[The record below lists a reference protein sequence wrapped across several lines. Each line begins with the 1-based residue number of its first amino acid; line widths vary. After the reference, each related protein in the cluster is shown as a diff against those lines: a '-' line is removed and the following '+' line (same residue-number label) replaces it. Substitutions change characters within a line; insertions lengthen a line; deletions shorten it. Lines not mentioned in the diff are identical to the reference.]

1 MNRRW
6 IRRTAAMSA
15 AGALAL
21 GPAGCGSAAGGGGVA
36 GSGKELTYWSMW
48 KEGEPQ
54 QKALSAAIEDFT
66 AETGIKVKVQWQGR
80 DVLKKL
86 QPTLRGVPA
95 ADLIDR
101 NLPQV
106 KSIMVATNS
115 AADLVD
121 VLKEP
126 VPGESGKTVADVV
139 PEKYLELGR
148 AAGKQ
153 VVLPYAVV
161 ANGLWYD
168 GKSFPAPGKK
178 TPGNWD
184 AFRAT
189 LDAEK
194 EAGRAPLALDADI
207 PDYSAYWYSNFVVAA
222 KGPGSFHRAA
232 ADKTGKLWKEPAY
245 VKAAERVSSLA
256 KGGYFADGYDASKFP
271 AIQQKWATGKAGFLL
286 MGSWIAGETKPY
298 AKSGFDYKM
307 LPFPTDGAP
316 GAGTPVEATT
326 FGWVVPTKAK
336 QGEAARKFV
345 AFLYSKQQMQAYADE
360 AQGIV
365 AREDITVAPAM
376 ADAAKSLKENTP
388 YHTFDGVD
396 MDFAEWWT
404 KTFHPLHTKL
414 VTGKISA
421 QDFSD
426 QLAAQSA
433 GHWKRT
439 G

>member
-1 MNRRW
+1 MNRW
-6 IRRTAAMSA
+6 LIRRTAAMSV

-21 GPAGCGSAAGGGGVA
+21 GLTACGGSTGSASA

-54 QKALSAAIEDFT
+54 QKALSAAIDAFT

-86 QPTLRGVPA
+86 QPTLHGVPA

-106 KSIMVATNS
+106 KSMMVSTDT
-115 AADLVD
+115 AADLAG

-126 VPGESGKTVADVV
+126 IPGEPGKTVGDVV
-139 PEKYLELGR
+139 PAKYLELGK
-148 AAGKQ
+148 AEGKQ
-153 VVLPYAVV
+153 VVLPYAIV

-168 GKSFPAPGKK
+168 GKSFPGLGQKPPKD
-178 TPGNWD
+178 WD
-184 AFRAT
+184 AFQAT
-189 LDAEK
+189 LAAEK
-194 EAGRAPLALDADI
+194 KAGRAPLALDADI
-207 PDYSAYWYSNFVVAA
+207 PDYGAYWYSNFVVGAM
-222 KGPGSFHRAA
+222 GPGSFHAAA
-232 ADKTGKLWKEPAY
+232 ADESGKLWKEPNY
-245 VKAAERVSSLA
+245 VKAAQRVSTLA
-256 KGGYFADGYDASKFP
+256 KGGYFADGYAASKFP

-298 AKSGFDYKM
+298 ATSGFDFKM

-316 GAGTPVEATT
+316 GAGTPIETTT
-326 FGWVVPTKAK
+326 FGWVVPSKAK
-336 QGEAARKFV
+336 QSEAARKFV
-345 AFLYSKQQMQAYADE
+345 AFLYGKKQMQAYADE

-365 AREDITVAPAM
+365 AREDIKVAPAM
-376 ADAAKSLKENTP
+376 ADAAAALKENTP
-388 YHTFDGVD
+388 YNTFDGVD

-433 GHWKRT
+433 DFWKRA

>member
-1 MNRRW
+1 MNRRL
-6 IRRTAAMSA
+6 IRRTAAMGL

-21 GPAGCGSAAGGGGVA
+21 GLAACGGPTGGASTGDGR
-36 GSGKELTYWSMW
+36 ELTYWSMW

-66 AETGIKVKVQWQGR
+66 AETGIEVDVQWQGR

-86 QPTLRGVPA
+86 QPTLHGVPA
-95 ADLIDR
+95 ADLVDR
-101 NLPQV
+101 SLPQV
-106 KSIMVATNS
+106 KSMMVSTGT
-115 AADLVD
+115 AADLTG

-126 VPGESGKTVADVV
+126 IPGEPGRTVGDVV
-139 PEKYLELGR
+139 PAKYLELGR
-148 AAGKQ
+148 AEGKQ
-153 VVLPYAVV
+153 VVLPYAIV

-168 GKSFPAPGKK
+168 GASFPGLREKPPKD
-178 TPGNWD
+178 WD

-189 LDAEK
+189 LAAEK
-194 EAGRAPLALDADI
+194 KAGRAPLALDADI
-207 PDYSAYWYSNFVVAA
+207 PDYGAYWYSNFVVGAM
-222 KGPGSFHRAA
+222 GPGSLHEAA
-232 ADKTGKLWKEPAY
+232 ADRTGTVWKQPGY
-245 VKAAERVSSLA
+245 VRAAERVAALA
-256 KGGYFADGYDASKFP
+256 EDGYFADGYDASKFP

-298 AKSGFDYKM
+298 AASGFDFRM

-316 GAGTPVEATT
+316 GAGTPVEAAT
-326 FGWVVPTKAK
+326 FGWVVPAKAR
-336 QGEAARKFV
+336 QSEAARRFI
-345 AFLYSKQQMQAYADE
+345 AFLYGKKQMQAYADQ

-365 AREDITVAPAM
+365 AREDIETAPAM
-376 ADAAKSLKENTP
+376 ADVARALKESTP
-388 YHTFDGVD
+388 YPTFDGVD

-404 KTFHPLHTKL
+404 KTFHPLSTKL

-421 QDFSD
+421 ADFSE

-433 GHWKRT
+433 DFWKRA

>member
-1 MNRRW
+1 MNRRL
-6 IRRTAAMSA
+6 IRRTAAMCV

-21 GPAGCGSAAGGGGVA
+21 GLSACGGPTGSASA

-48 KEGEPQ
+48 KKGEPQ
-54 QKALSAAIEDFT
+54 QKALSAAIDDFT
-66 AETGIKVKVQWQGR
+66 AETGIKVNVQWQGR

-86 QPTLRGVPA
+86 QPTLHGVPA

-106 KSIMVATNS
+106 KSMMVSTDT
-115 AADLVD
+115 AADLSG
-121 VLKEP
+121 VLDEP
-126 VPGESGKTVADVV
+126 IPGESGTVGDVV
-139 PEKYLELGR
+139 PAKYLELGK
-148 AAGKQ
+148 AEGKQ

-161 ANGLWYD
+161 ANGFWYD
-168 GKSFPAPGKK
+168 GNSFPGLDQK
-178 TPGNWD
+178 TPKDWD
-184 AFRAT
+184 AFQAT
-189 LDAEK
+189 LAAEK
-194 EAGRAPLALDADI
+194 KAGRAPLALDADI
-207 PDYSAYWYSNFVVAA
+207 PDYGAYWYSNFVVAA
-222 KGPGSFHRAA
+222 KGPGSFHQAA

-298 AKSGFDYKM
+298 AKDGFDFKM

-316 GAGTPVEATT
+316 GSGAPIEATT
-326 FGWVVPTKAK
+326 YGWVVPSKAK

-345 AFLYSKQQMQAYADE
+345 AFLYGKKQMQAYADE
-360 AQGIV
+360 SQGIV
-365 AREDITVAPAM
+365 AREDVEVAPAM
-376 ADAAKSLKENTP
+376 ADTAEALKEGTP
-388 YHTFDGVD
+388 YNTFDGVD

-421 QDFSD
+421 QEFSD

-433 GHWKRT
+433 DFWKRA